1 MLPGEH
7 VIIVGT
13 EVDALRA
20 RAAGLSLRD
29 TILILLPGVTTL
41 AAYLFRSPLDG
52 TVADN
57 MSKHGCG
64 GLNIDGC
71 RVTTTDNLN
80 GGAYSHG
87 GRAAPMSGDQRSGAS
102 LGMFEPGRSAGIYR
116 APSGRWP
123 TNLVLVHGQ
132 GCTTKACQANCPVR
146 LLDRMSGITQS
157 VSSMRGERHGAV
169 YWGGKGTHGP
179 NTERGHTDCGTASRF
194 YPRFPDLRAALEW
207 LDRLV
212 GSPR

>member
-1 MLPGEH
+1 MLPGQH
-7 VIIVGT
+7 VIIIGT

-20 RAAGLSLRD
+20 RASGLSLRD
-29 TILILLPGVTTL
+29 TILILLPGITTVF
-41 AAYLFRSPLDG
+41 AFLFRAPFEG

-71 RVTTTDNLN
+71 RIYSGPSS
-80 GGAYSHG
+80 GGST
-87 GRAAPMSGDQRSGAS
+87 SGAS
-102 LGMFEPGRSAGIYR
+102 AFGQGSGWNSHNNRTTQIDRTMSA
-116 APSGRWP
+116 GRWP
-123 TNLVLVHGQ
+123 TNLLLVHGP

-169 YWGGKGTHGP
+169 YGGGKGPTGP